1 MNVFYDKTRTSSAAD
16 ALRAGQLELIKGGKY
31 SDPVYW
37 APFLLVGDWR

>member
-1 MNVFYDKTRTSSAAD
+1 MKVFYDKLRTHSSAE
-16 ALRAGQLELIKGGKY
+16 ALRLSQLELIKDGKY